1 MRINQNRGSELGTW
15 ARTQAQQILE
25 NERWDYPR
33 SGTVAQFRYTGFGQ
47 WGTWAST
54 QANKFWQMNF
64 LGFKSKHRATIY
76 LYWIFEDDKK
86 QNGGSEL
93 GTGAGTQS
101 QQLRQINNW
110 LPKIRHCGTI

>member
-1 MRINQNRGSELGTW
+1 MGRHTST
-15 ARTQAQQILE
+15 AILA
-25 NERWDYPR
+25 NERRDYPR

-54 QANKFWQMNF
+54 QANKFWQMIC

-86 QNGGSEL
+86 
-93 GTGAGTQS
+93 
-101 QQLRQINNW
+101 
-110 LPKIRHCGTI
+110 PKREF